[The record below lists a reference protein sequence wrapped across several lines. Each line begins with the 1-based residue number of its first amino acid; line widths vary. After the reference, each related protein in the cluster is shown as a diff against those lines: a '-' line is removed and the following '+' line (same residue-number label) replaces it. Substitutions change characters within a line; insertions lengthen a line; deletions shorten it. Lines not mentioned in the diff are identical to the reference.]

1 MVILAAA
8 VLGFVAW
15 RLFSRGDAW
24 SAALGGSFASV
35 LFVIGVLGLTQPV
48 LQSLKLSPRL
58 AEAARGLDCEKPALA
73 TIGYREPSLVFL
85 TRTDLDMIEAPEDAA
100 RFLAPGGCRMIF
112 VERRFEPAF
121 LQAAAAIGVAP
132 VVRTRV
138 AGFNINGGRRLDIGA
153 YVVRP

>member
-1 MVILAAA
+1 
-8 VLGFVAW
+8 
-15 RLFSRGDAW
+15 
-24 SAALGGSFASV
+24 
-35 LFVIGVLGLTQPV
+35 
-48 LQSLKLSPRL
+48 
-58 AEAARGLDCEKPALA
+58 
-73 TIGYREPSLVFL
+73 
-85 TRTDLDMIEAPEDAA
+85 
-100 RFLAPGGCRMIF
+100 MIF